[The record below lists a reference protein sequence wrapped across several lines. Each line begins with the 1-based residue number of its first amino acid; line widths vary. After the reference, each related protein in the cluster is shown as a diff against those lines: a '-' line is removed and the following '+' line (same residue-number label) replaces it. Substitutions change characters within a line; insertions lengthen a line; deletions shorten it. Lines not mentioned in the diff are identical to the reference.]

1 MDAIAP
7 AASRDRID
15 PRFVYRGPRAR
26 HVAFPLGGIGSGSV
40 SLTGSGRLIDW
51 SIQNRPAIHQH
62 NGYSHFAI
70 KAERDGVLLDARVL
84 NGPYEGLATGSPSRR
99 KFDGFG
105 FGANR
110 DSMAGAPH
118 FDDATF
124 IGRFPIAEID
134 FRHVPFPGK
143 VRMTA
148 FSPFIPH
155 NDRELVDARGALRLH
170 NRERHRRGNRL
181 HGRGDPWELRLRQ
194 RRP

>member
-1 MDAIAP
+1 M
-7 AASRDRID
+7 
-15 PRFVYRGPRAR
+15 
-26 HVAFPLGGIGSGSV
+26 

-51 SIQNRPAIHQH
+51 SIRNRPAIHQH

-70 KAERDGVLLDARVL
+70 KAERDGELLDARVL

-124 IGRFPIAEID
+124 IGTVSDRRDRAPSRRFSRTSSYD
-134 FRHVPFPGK
+134 GV
-143 VRMTA
+143 
-148 FSPFIPH
+148 
-155 NDRELVDARGALRLH
+155 
-170 NRERHRRGNRL
+170 
-181 HGRGDPWELRLRQ
+181 
-194 RRP
+194 

>member
-1 MDAIAP
+1 MSVLPVSSAFPARPEDGDRRHRHDRHQELRDPWTPTFRTEADA
-7 AASRDRID
+7 RID
-15 PRFVYRGPRAR
+15 PRFVYRGAR
-26 HVAFPLGGIGSGSV
+26 RQYVAFPLGGIGTGSI

-51 SIQNRPAIHQH
+51 SIRNRPAIHQH

-70 KAERDGVLLDARVL
+70 KAERDGKLIDARVL
-84 NGPYEGLATGSPSRR
+84 NGPYEGLPTGSPSRR

-124 IGRFPIAEID
+124 IGRFPIAEIAFHRD
-134 FRHVPFPGK
+134 AFPGK

-148 FSPFIPH
+148 FSPFIP
-155 NDRELVDARGALRLH
+155 A
-170 NRERHRRGNRL
+170 
-181 HGRGDPWELRLRQ
+181 Q
-194 RRP
+194 